1 MAIEGGDHEVDQ
13 LFSAVERDDVG
24 EVSRLLEDGPHL
36 MEVKRGGWL
45 RRQTPLQIAAAWRRV
60 GVLRLLVEK
69 GADVNI
75 CDTDGDTQ
83 LHFAAK
89 MGHADVVSI
98 LLRGGVDIG
107 KKGKDGSTALAIAS
121 EAGHTGV
128 VWQLLQHMAGDGLD
142 EVTAQVNTCYTDGRT
157 ALHCAAGKGHEE
169 VVSALLSC
177 GADSSKRSS
186 SNGNTALMLA
196 SYGGHIG
203 VVRQLLQH
211 TGGRGLNE
219 TNGWGATA
227 LWWACSYGRV
237 EVVRALLWAGAD
249 RTIARDGV
257 TPRQVAQNNR
267 HAECV
272 ALLDVSTV
280 LIWGSVISYLLG

>member
-1 MAIEGGDHEVDQ
+1 MSEVTQ

-36 MEVKRGGWL
+36 TEVKRSSWLGG
-45 RRQTPLQIAAAWRRV
+45 QTPLQIAAARRCV

-83 LHFAAK
+83 LHSAAK
-89 MGHADVVSI
+89 MGHEDVVSI
-98 LLRGGVDIG
+98 LLSGDMDIV
-107 KKGKDGSTALAIAS
+107 KKGKKGSTALAMAS

-128 VWQLLQHMAGDGLD
+128 VWQLLQHMAGSGL
-142 EVTAQVNTCYTDGRT
+142 EEMSAQVNACDTDGRT
-157 ALHCAAGKGHEE
+157 ALHWAADKGHEE

-177 GADSSKRSS
+177 GADSSRRTST
-186 SNGNTALMLA
+186 NGNTALMLA
-196 SYGGHIG
+196 SFKGRAG

-219 TNGWGATA
+219 ANRFGQMA
-227 LWWACSYGRV
+227 LWGACSYGHV
-237 EVVRALLWAGAD
+237 EVLRALLWAGAD

-257 TPRQVAQNNR
+257 TPRQIAQNKR
-267 HAECV
+267 QAECV
-272 ALLDVSTV
+272 ALLDVSIPTERV
-280 LIWGSVISYLLG
+280 LTWSPGDLCL